1 MARRHHTVS
10 NITIE
15 RQKQIER
22 ERARKKNRDK
32 RDEDI
37 DKDWQKGQRNE
48 ELYGYI
54 ENEEEEKKGIL
65 LGEKETDN
73 RSKEQLD
80 KERQRSGK
88 EIVLE
93 EHKREKNRK
102 RERVYKKRESV
113 YKKDS
118 VYKMRECV

>member
-1 MARRHHTVS
+1 MRR
-10 NITIE
+10 
-15 RQKQIER
+15 
-22 ERARKKNRDK
+22 RKKR
-32 RDEDI
+32 
-37 DKDWQKGQRNE
+37 
-48 ELYGYI
+48 
-54 ENEEEEKKGIL
+54 GIL